1 MAIIGVYEFTHDLAR
16 LLRGLQEAGLEV
28 PEELIVYADA
38 LTPHYTMAR
47 YPGRKPVVY
56 DEDAGRRC
64 VEYARRLWEWA
75 ENWPKILKSMRPSD
89 EDLMLFVER
98 VRERYPHSTILLFG
112 SRARGDNLPY
122 SDYDVAVILE
132 RVEDRLRE
140 AEELAK
146 LKPSR
151 LPLDLV
157 VLEPGDLQDP
167 LIAKML
173 TPCKVLYDG
182 LGLGE
187 ALCRQEHGKR

>member
-1 MAIIGVYEFTHDLAR
+1 M
-16 LLRGLQEAGLEV
+16 RGGCGS
-28 PEELIVYADA
+28 
-38 LTPHYTMAR
+38 
-47 YPGRKPVVY
+47 GRK
-56 DEDAGRRC
+56 A
-64 VEYARRLWEWA
+64 
-75 ENWPKILKSMRPSD
+75 WPKILKSIKPSD

-98 VRERYPHSTILLFG
+98 VRERHPRSAILLFG

-157 VLEPGDLQDP
+157 VLELDDLRDP

-187 ALCRQEHGKR
+187 LPCTETVSSEKKDTRTK